1 MFTNEEV
8 DEKYPL
14 NIGIGSQPVISG
26 KATINNK
33 LQGKLAHL
41 LIFHRLNFKIK
52 LTVLRLGST

>member
-1 MFTNEEV
+1 MSQVLFTNEEV

-41 LIFHRLNFKIK
+41 LIKSSFI
-52 LTVLRLGST
+52 GSTSRSN